1 MVGLLFSSYGFRMSH
16 PIKRELVGGYAVSCS
31 DCDDNLADSFVAHFE
46 SVWFQLPQLVR
57 AVCSAHWNRRSAC
70 PVIRFQSFSPYKN
83 GVSGGNVRDGGCELR
98 YNADI
103 FPILP
108 SPFRNTVIAHELGH
122 VFLIAL
128 REPIHIQACRFEDIM
143 SCEYLTR
150 HLNQLW
156 GFDQSGVDE
165 WLERE
170 LCPGIPHLRSTA
182 GEVLMSEDEYKKLV
196 EGLLLRWGKCRGCD
210 NIQTSQSERDRL
222 LQEKEPYFKL
232 GTLSDSEFAALPNQS
247 IDVLEKV
254 AHGLQ
259 TLADLRIQQPG

>member
-1 MVGLLFSSYGFRMSH
+1 MSY
-16 PIKRELVGGYAVSCS
+16 PIQRDLVGGYVVSCY

-57 AVCSAHWNRRSAC
+57 AVCSAHWNRRSDC
-70 PVIRFQSFSPYKN
+70 PVIRFLSFGPYSN
-83 GVSGGNVRDGGCELR
+83 GVSAGNVCDGGCELR
-98 YNADI
+98 YNSDI

-122 VFLIAL
+122 VFLFAL
-128 REPIHIQACRFEDIM
+128 REPFHIQAWKPEDFI
-143 SCEYLTR
+143 SCEFLTR

-170 LCPGIPHLRSTA
+170 LFPGIPRLRSTA
-182 GEVLMSEDEYKKLV
+182 GQVLMSEDEYKNLV
-196 EGLLLRWGKCRGCD
+196 EAHLLSWGKCRGCD
-210 NIQTSQSERDRL
+210 NIQTSRSERDRL
-222 LQEKEPYFKL
+222 VQEKELYFKL

-254 AHGLQ
+254 AHGLHSI
-259 TLADLRIQQPG
+259 ADLRIQQPG

>member
-1 MVGLLFSSYGFRMSH
+1 
-16 PIKRELVGGYAVSCS
+16 LVNGYAVSCS
-31 DCDDNLADSFVAHFE
+31 DCDDNLADSFVSHFE
-46 SVWFQLPQLVR
+46 TVWFQLPELVR
-57 AVCSAHWNRRSAC
+57 AVCSAHWNRRAAY

-98 YNADI
+98 YNVDI

-108 SPFRNTVIAHELGH
+108 SSFRDTVIAHELGH

-128 REPIHIQACRFEDIM
+128 REPIHTQPCMFEEFI

-170 LCPGIPHLRSTA
+170 LCPGIPRLRSTA
-182 GEVLMSEDEYKKLV
+182 GEVQMSEEEYNNLV
-196 EGLLLRWGKCRGCD
+196 ERLVLRWGKCRGFD
-210 NIQTSQSERDRL
+210 DIQTAQSERDRL
-222 LQEKEPYFKL
+222 LQEKELYFRL
-232 GTLSDSEFAALPNQS
+232 GTLPDSEFAALANQS
-247 IDVLEKV
+247 IDVLEKI

-259 TLADLRIQQPG
+259 PLADLRIQQPG